1 MSFQESTSRL
11 QTHRHWLA
19 LGFSFALTAVTLFF
33 VFRGI
38 DRQAFARLL
47 ATQDRGWLAVAAI
60 ILLAQIFLGGERWR
74 SIVCALMRGPP
85 PSVASVQAVFYASIF
100 FNCLPFGT
108 VGGDVARVWLARRFA
123 LSLSRI
129 VLSILVDRVVT
140 VAALIMLALA
150 TLPTI
155 SSPLAI
161 TAWFGGAAILVA
173 GALGILLLGVI
184 ERVLGR
190 WRKQRLI
197 HHVLRM
203 VEELRQVRA
212 RAGLVAL
219 CFALASGASS
229 AFGAYCIARSLGIGV
244 GPVPMIAVIS
254 IMTLVVALP
263 ISVAGWGVRE
273 ISLVALL
280 GLLGVD
286 RESALA
292 LSVELGMM
300 TTLLSLPGGI
310 VWLTLRDHRS
320 AVAPTE

>member
-1 MSFQESTSRL
+1 
-11 QTHRHWLA
+11 
-19 LGFSFALTAVTLFF
+19 
-33 VFRGI
+33 
-38 DRQAFARLL
+38 
-47 ATQDRGWLAVAAI
+47 
-60 ILLAQIFLGGERWR
+60 
-74 SIVCALMRGPP
+74 
-85 PSVASVQAVFYASIF
+85 VASVQAVFYASIF

-108 VGGDVARVWLARRFA
+108 VGGDVARVWLARRFT
-123 LSLSRI
+123 LSLSQI
-129 VLSILVDRVVT
+129 VLSILVDRVLT

-155 SSPLAI
+155 SSPLAV

-184 ERVLGR
+184 ERLLGR

-203 VEELRQVRA
+203 AEELRQVRT
-212 RAGLVAL
+212 RAGLVSL
-219 CFALASGASS
+219 CFALASGACS

-286 RESALA
+286 REAALA
-292 LSVELGMM
+292 LSVELGLI
-300 TTLLSLPGGI
+300 TTLLSLPGGV
-310 VWLTLRDHRS
+310 VWLTLRDHRNAGS
-320 AVAPTE
+320 PANGSGK